1 MTHGENR
8 ELAFT
13 PPDVPLG
20 IIPAL
25 GGGETCITTQ
35 VDVRLCASLLI
46 AVLTLVAV
54 VVLLIAAWPAVEEVA
69 GLWPCLVS
77 LVLGLLGLSR
87 RSYLRVIRF
96 RRA

>member
-20 IIPAL
+20 IIPAMS
-25 GGGETCITTQ
+25 GGETCSTTLI
-35 VDVRLCASLLI
+35 DVRLCASLLI
-46 AVLTLVAV
+46 AVLALTV
-54 VVLLIAAWPAVEEVA
+54 VIVLLAVAWPAVEKAPGV
-69 GLWPCLVS
+69 WPCVVS
-77 LVLGLLGLSR
+77 VVLSLLGLSR
-87 RSYLRVIRF
+87 RSYLRIIRF